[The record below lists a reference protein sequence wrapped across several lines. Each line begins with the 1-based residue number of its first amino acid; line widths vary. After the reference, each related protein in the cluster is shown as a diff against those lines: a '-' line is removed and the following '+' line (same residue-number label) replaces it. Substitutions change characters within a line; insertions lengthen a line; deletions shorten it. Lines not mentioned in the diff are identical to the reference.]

1 MAQRG
6 VLSLKARAGLM
17 AVLAGLGWSCSASEL
32 VRREKAPDAP
42 EPPEPAAVVSLPAP
56 PAPPAEVTAETAPP
70 PEESETAAPPSPPE
84 IPSDALAPP
93 SQPELFAIAR
103 EVVIRERPSHGARKI
118 GYLRLGARVARSAEA
133 VGSEGCRGGW
143 YRVMPEGY
151 VCAGNAATLDA
162 SHPVLAFAR
171 VPDRAAP
178 LPYSYGRASVAP
190 PRTLELPP
198 PSGASRLPSDWTDV
212 ESTPLPSL
220 LAEGKSLPRPYGYTG
235 LAGLPAVAPP
245 NSGFALLTVF
255 DHGGR
260 RFGLSTDYELLPL
273 DRLTRVR
280 PSAFHGIALEGVG
293 LPVVFVKSRSA
304 FLYSGEPSKG
314 LSVARPLGFR
324 EAVPITGESARFAGV
339 RYLKTRSGEWLKDD
353 RLVRVDGFKNRPTWA
368 NGARTWIHVSILQ
381 QSLVA
386 YEGETPV
393 YATLV
398 STGADGLG
406 DPKETHSTVQG
417 TFLIHTKHVSTTMQ
431 GDEAD
436 DAFLLSEVPYVQY
449 FTEGYALHAAYWHD
463 QFGTPRSHG
472 CVNLSPIDARWLFHF
487 TEPSVPQSWHGALS
501 LKGGTLIR
509 ITP

>member
-1 MAQRG
+1 M
-6 VLSLKARAGLM
+6 
-17 AVLAGLGWSCSASEL
+17 
-32 VRREKAPDAP
+32 PD
-42 EPPEPAAVVSLPAP
+42 
-56 PAPPAEVTAETAPP
+56 
-70 PEESETAAPPSPPE
+70 
-84 IPSDALAPP
+84 
-93 SQPELFAIAR
+93 
-103 EVVIRERPSHGARKI
+103 
-118 GYLRLGARVARSAEA
+118 
-133 VGSEGCRGGW
+133 
-143 YRVMPEGY
+143 GY
-151 VCAGNAATLDA
+151 VCVGNAATLDPA
-162 SHPVLAFAR
+162 HPVLAFAR

-190 PRTLELPP
+190 PRTLELPAASG
-198 PSGASRLPSDWTDV
+198 PSRVPRDWTDV
-212 ESTPLPSL
+212 ESSPLPAL

-280 PSAFHGIALEGVG
+280 PSSFHGLSLEGVG
-293 LPVVFVKSRSA
+293 LPVAFVKSRGA
-304 FLYSGEPSKG
+304 FLYSGEPAKG
-314 LSVARPLGFR
+314 LSITRQLAFR
-324 EAVPITGESARFAGV
+324 EAVPITGEITRFAGV
-339 RYLKTRSGEWLKDD
+339 RYLKTRSGEWLRDEK
-353 RLVRVDGFKNRPTWA
+353 LVRVDGFKNRPTWA

-381 QSLVA
+381 QTLVA

-398 STGADGLG
+398 STGVDGLG

-431 GDEAD
+431 GDEED

-463 QFGTPRSHG
+463 QFGSPRSHG

-487 TEPSVPQSWHGALS
+487 TEPSVPQNWHGALS